1 MSAPARPAGPTRR
14 TAGRRP
20 SGDVPAVD
28 CLHRMVAAQAARTPE
43 AEAVRHGD
51 RTLSY
56 RQLDEAANR
65 LARVLLH
72 RGVTREDRV
81 GVCLPRTPELVVA
94 LLAVLRA
101 GAAYVPLDPAYPPAR
116 VAFMAADSGVRLVL
130 TRADLAGRF
139 PDTAV
144 AVDRLDP
151 VEDAT
156 DPAAPSTPEDLA
168 YVIYTSGSTGRPKG
182 VAIEHRSASVL
193 MHWVRQTFDDGELGG
208 LLAATS
214 VCFDLSVFE
223 IFGPLCWG
231 GRVLL
236 VDDVLALAAPGADRL
251 PVTLVNTVPSAMGEL
266 LTASALPASVRTVCL
281 AGEPLTAALAAR
293 VWSRPHVRRL
303 CNLYGPS
310 EDTTY
315 STWAEV
321 PPDSGDPPIGRP
333 LPRTRAYVLDPDGQ
347 PVPPGEPG
355 ELHLAGAG
363 LARGYLDRPD
373 ETRARFLPDPF
384 RPGERMYRTGDRVRL
399 RPDGQLAYLGR
410 LDDQVKLRGYRIELG
425 EVAARLA
432 ALPGVREATAA
443 VRPGPSGDPLLVGYL
458 VGERRDD
465 VRARL
470 AEVLPAPLVPATLVW
485 LDRLPTLPNGKV
497 DRGALPAPTL
507 GDGTGTGAALDGTA
521 GTVAAVWRELLG
533 VPVTGAD
540 SDFLALGGDS
550 LLAVRCATRLAAATG
565 RPVGPGD
572 LFAHPTVAALAAR
585 LDGLAPDPAAI
596 TAAADLD
603 GPDGDPEPAAVP
615 AAERSWKESAPGR
628 ADRFQDLSRNRPCGG
643 GAGPAPA
650 GPAPLSAAQARLW
663 FLHRL
668 DPADT
673 SYLLAFA
680 VRFAAPLDADRLAR
694 ALRRVVDRHPAL
706 RTVFPDGPDGPVQHV
721 QPTADATPVVVPLAP
736 GTPLDPG
743 TRPGAGTPT
752 DAQLRRL
759 AAEATRVPVD
769 LAAGPLLRVRLVP
782 DGAGRALALLLV
794 VHHIVFDDWSF
805 GVLVRDLAQAYDREG
820 DLATAPEQ
828 PAVGPAAFARSQ
840 RDWLAGPTGR
850 RAAAD
855 VLDELRGAP
864 DLLDLP
870 AAPPRRAWVATAA
883 APTGPNP
890 HLTHGP
896 LHAAPPTTPN
906 AGDGSTSSAV
916 RRTAL
921 DARDP
926 QASGAALRTTLDA
939 ATACAARELARAE
952 RVSLHMVGLAAF
964 ATVLGAATGRR
975 DLLVGVA
982 FAGRT
987 SVAAEQ
993 SVGCHVNTLP
1003 LRLRPAPDRS
1013 FADLLA
1019 EARRVT
1025 LFAAAHQDVPFDLL
1039 VERLRP
1045 TRRPRRNPLVQ
1056 VAFGVQNA
1064 PPARHR
1070 GAAGIEFTGVEL
1082 TPDTARLDLTL
1093 WLDERRDGPAA
1104 LWTWRTDLFDHDG
1117 VAAWHRRFCAV
1128 LRTAAADPR
1137 RSLADCADTAGS
1149 ERDE

>member
-1 MSAPARPAGPTRR
+1 MSAPTRPAGPTRR
-14 TAGRRP
+14 TTGRHKT
-20 SGDVPAVD
+20 GDVPTVD

-43 AEAVRHGD
+43 AEAVRHRDG
-51 RTLSY
+51 TLSY

-65 LARVLLH
+65 LARVLLR

-94 LLAVLRA
+94 LLAVLKA

-151 VEDAT
+151 AGDAT

-193 MHWVRQTFDDGELGG
+193 MHWVRQTFDDAELGG

-236 VDDVLALAAPGADRL
+236 VDDVLALAAPGAERL

-266 LTASALPASVRTVCL
+266 LTASALPAGVRTVCL

-363 LARGYLDRPD
+363 LARGYLDRPE

-507 GDGTGTGAALDGTA
+507 GGDTGAGAALDGTA

-533 VPVTGAD
+533 VPVPGVD

-565 RPVGPGD
+565 RPVRPGD
-572 LFAHPTVAALAAR
+572 LFAHPTVAALAAH
-585 LDGLAPDPAAI
+585 LDALAA
-596 TAAADLD
+596 
-603 GPDGDPEPAAVP
+603 DPEPAP
-615 AAERSWKESAPGR
+615 EPT
-628 ADRFQDLSRNRPCGG
+628 
-643 GAGPAPA
+643 GPAPA
-650 GPAPLSAAQARLW
+650 GPAPLSAAQTRLW

-680 VRFAAPLDADRLAR
+680 VRFGTPLDPDRLAR
-694 ALRRVVDRHPAL
+694 ALRRVVERHPAL
-706 RTVFPDGPDGPVQHV
+706 RTVFPDGPDGPVQQV
-721 QPTADATPVVVPLAP
+721 RPTADVTPVVAP
-736 GTPLDPG
+736 PDPG
-743 TRPGAGTPT
+743 TSL
-752 DAQLRRL
+752 DARLRRL
-759 AAEATRVPVD
+759 AAEATRAPMD
-769 LAAGPLLRVRLVP
+769 LAAGPLLRAHLVP
-782 DGAGRALALLLV
+782 DDAGRALALLLV
-794 VHHIVFDDWSF
+794 VHHIVCDDWSF
-805 GVLVRDLAQAYDREG
+805 GVLVRDLAEAYDREG
-820 DLATAPEQ
+820 DPAAAPEQ
-828 PAVGPAAFARSQ
+828 PAAGPAAFARSQ
-840 RDWLAGPTGR
+840 RDWLAGPAGQ
-850 RAAAD
+850 RAVAE
-855 VLDELRGAP
+855 VLAELHGAP
-864 DLLDLP
+864 DLIDLP
-870 AAPPRRAWVATAA
+870 AALRT
-883 APTGPNP
+883 TQDTDDGPVP
-890 HLTHGP
+890 
-896 LHAAPPTTPN
+896 
-906 AGDGSTSSAV
+906 
-916 RRTAL
+916 
-921 DARDP
+921 
-926 QASGAALRTTLDA
+926 GAALRTRLDA
-939 ATACAARELARAE
+939 ATARAARELARAE

-964 ATVLGAATGRR
+964 ATLLGAATGRR

-1003 LRLRPAPDRS
+1003 LRLRPAPERG

-1093 WLDERRDGPAA
+1093 WLDERRDGLAA
-1104 LWTWRTDLFDHDG
+1104 LWTYRTDLFDHDG

>member
-1 MSAPARPAGPTRR
+1 MSAPTRPAGPTRR
-14 TAGRRP
+14 TTGRHKT
-20 SGDVPAVD
+20 GDVPTVD

-43 AEAVRHGD
+43 AEAVRHRDG
-51 RTLSY
+51 TLSY

-65 LARVLLH
+65 LARVLLR

-94 LLAVLRA
+94 LLAVLKA

-151 VEDAT
+151 AGDAT

-193 MHWVRQTFDDGELGG
+193 MHWVRQTFDDAELGG

-236 VDDVLALAAPGADRL
+236 VDDVLALAAPGAERL

-266 LTASALPASVRTVCL
+266 LTASALPAGVRTVCL

-333 LPRTRAYVLDPDGQ
+333 LPRTRAYVLDPEGQ

-363 LARGYLDRPD
+363 LARGYLDRPE

-507 GDGTGTGAALDGTA
+507 GGDTGAGAALDGTA

-533 VPVTGAD
+533 VPVPGVD

-565 RPVGPGD
+565 RPVRPGD
-572 LFAHPTVAALAAR
+572 LFAHPTVAALAAH
-585 LDGLAPDPAAI
+585 LDALAA
-596 TAAADLD
+596 
-603 GPDGDPEPAAVP
+603 DPEPAP
-615 AAERSWKESAPGR
+615 EP
-628 ADRFQDLSRNRPCGG
+628 
-643 GAGPAPA
+643 AGPAPA
-650 GPAPLSAAQARLW
+650 GPAPLSAAQTRLW

-680 VRFAAPLDADRLAR
+680 VRFGTPLDPDRLAR
-694 ALRRVVDRHPAL
+694 ALRRVVERHPAL
-706 RTVFPDGPDGPVQHV
+706 RTVFPDGPDGPVQQV
-721 QPTADATPVVVPLAP
+721 RPAADVTPVVAP
-736 GTPLDPG
+736 PDPG
-743 TRPGAGTPT
+743 TSL
-752 DAQLRRL
+752 DARLRRL
-759 AAEATRVPVD
+759 AAEATRAPMD
-769 LAAGPLLRVRLVP
+769 LAAGPLLRAHLVP
-782 DGAGRALALLLV
+782 DDAGRALALLLV
-794 VHHIVFDDWSF
+794 VHHIVCDDWSF
-805 GVLVRDLAQAYDREG
+805 GVLVRDLAEAYDREG
-820 DLATAPEQ
+820 DPAAAPEQ
-828 PAVGPAAFARSQ
+828 PAAGPAAFARSQ
-840 RDWLAGPTGR
+840 RDWLAGPAGQ
-850 RAAAD
+850 RAVAE
-855 VLDELRGAP
+855 VLAELHGAP
-864 DLLDLP
+864 DLIDLP
-870 AAPPRRAWVATAA
+870 AALRT
-883 APTGPNP
+883 TQDTDDGPVP
-890 HLTHGP
+890 
-896 LHAAPPTTPN
+896 
-906 AGDGSTSSAV
+906 
-916 RRTAL
+916 
-921 DARDP
+921 
-926 QASGAALRTTLDA
+926 GAALRTRLDA
-939 ATACAARELARAE
+939 ATARAARELARAE

-964 ATVLGAATGRR
+964 ATLLGAATGRR

-1003 LRLRPAPDRS
+1003 LRLRPAPERG

-1093 WLDERRDGPAA
+1093 WLDERRDGLAA
-1104 LWTWRTDLFDHDG
+1104 LWTYRTDLFDHDG

>member
-1 MSAPARPAGPTRR
+1 MSAPTRSAGPTRR
-14 TAGRRP
+14 AAGRRP
-20 SGDVPAVD
+20 TGGPPAVD

-43 AEAVRHGD
+43 AEAVRHADGS
-51 RTLSY
+51 LSY
-56 RQLDEAANR
+56 RELDEAANR
-65 LARVLLH
+65 LARVLLQ
-72 RGVTREDRV
+72 RGVAREDRV

-94 LLAVLRA
+94 LLAVLKA
-101 GAAYVPLDPAYPPAR
+101 GACYVPLDPAYPPAR
-116 VAFMAADSGVRLVL
+116 VAFMTADSGARLVL

-139 PDTAV
+139 PGTAV
-144 AVDRLDP
+144 PVDRLDP
-151 VEDAT
+151 AGDGT
-156 DPAAPSTPEDLA
+156 DPAVAATPADLA

-193 MHWVRQTFDDGELGG
+193 MHWVRQTFDDAELGG

-266 LTASALPASVRTVCL
+266 LTAGALPEHVRTVCL

-293 VWSRPHVRRL
+293 VWSRRHVRRL

-321 PPDSGDPPIGRP
+321 PPESGDPPIGRP
-333 LPRTRAYVLDPDGQ
+333 LPQTRAYVLDPDGQ

-355 ELHLAGAG
+355 ELYLAGAG
-363 LARGYLDRPD
+363 LARGYLDRP
-373 ETRARFLPDPF
+373 EQTRARFLPDPF

-425 EVAARLA
+425 EVSARLA
-432 ALPGVREATAA
+432 TLPGVREATAA
-443 VRPGPSGDPLLVGYL
+443 VREGPSGDPLLVGYL
-458 VGERRDD
+458 VGARRDD

-470 AEVLPAPLVPATLVW
+470 AEVLPAPLVPATVVW

-497 DRGALPAPTL
+497 DRSALPAPTL
-507 GDGTGTGAALDGTA
+507 GDHVGSPAGPLDGTA
-521 GTVAAVWRELLG
+521 GVVATVWHEVLG
-533 VPVTGAD
+533 VPVTDAG

-550 LLAVRCATRLAAATG
+550 LLAVRCASRLAAATA
-565 RPVGPGD
+565 RPVRPGD
-572 LFAHPTVAALAAR
+572 LFAHPTVAALAAH
-585 LDGLAPDPAAI
+585 LDGLTAD
-596 TAAADLD
+596 AAAA
-603 GPDGDPEPAAVP
+603 GEPT
-615 AAERSWKESAPGR
+615 
-628 ADRFQDLSRNRPCGG
+628 
-643 GAGPAPA
+643 GPAPT
-650 GPAPLSAAQARLW
+650 GPAPLSAAQTRLW

-680 VRFAAPLDADRLAR
+680 IRFAAPLDADRLVR

-706 RTVFPDGPDGPVQHV
+706 RTVFPSGPDGPVQLV
-721 QPTADATPVVVPLAP
+721 RPAAACAP
-736 GTPLDPG
+736 IVAAPEAGTPLDE
-743 TRPGAGTPT
+743 RLA
-752 DAQLRRL
+752 RL
-759 AAEATRVPVD
+759 AAEATREPMD
-769 LAAGPLLRVRLVP
+769 LAGGPLLRAHLVP
-782 DGAGRALALLLV
+782 EHTGRAVALLLV
-794 VHHIVFDDWSF
+794 VHHIVCDDWSF
-805 GVLVRDLAQAYDREG
+805 GVIVRDLARAYDTEG
-820 DLATAPEQ
+820 DATAAPET
-828 PAVGPAAFARSQ
+828 PVVGPAALALAQ
-840 RDWLAGPTGR
+840 RDWLAGPAGR
-850 RAAAD
+850 RAVTD
-855 VLDELRGAP
+855 LLDELRGAP

-870 AAPPRRAWVATAA
+870 ATPPPGRAGPPA
-883 APTGPNP
+883 APARPDLPPPGARP
-890 HLTHGP
+890 G
-896 LHAAPPTTPN
+896 AGAP
-906 AGDGSTSSAV
+906 
-916 RRTAL
+916 
-921 DARDP
+921 
-926 QASGAALRTTLDA
+926 SGAALRTTVDA
-939 ATACAARELARAE
+939 TTAAAVRELARAE

-964 ATVLGAATGRR
+964 ATLLGAATGRS
-975 DLLVGVA
+975 DLLIGVA

-993 SVGCHVNTLP
+993 GVGCHVNTLP
-1003 LRLRPAPDRS
+1003 LRLRPAPGRR
-1013 FADLLA
+1013 FADLLD

-1045 TRRPRRNPLVQ
+1045 ARRPHRNPLVQ

-1070 GAAGIEFTGVEL
+1070 GAAGVEFTGVEL
-1082 TPDTARLDLTL
+1082 TPDAARLDLTL
-1093 WLDERRDGPAA
+1093 WLDERRDGLAA
-1104 LWTWRTDLFDHDG
+1104 LWTYRTDLFDHDG
-1117 VAAWHRRFCAV
+1117 VLAWHRRFTAL

-1137 RSLADCADTAGS
+1137 RSLADCADTPGS
-1149 ERDE
+1149 ER

>member
-1 MSAPARPAGPTRR
+1 MSAPTRSAGPTRR
-14 TAGRRP
+14 ATGRRAT
-20 SGDVPAVD
+20 GGTVVVD

-43 AEAVRHGD
+43 AEAVRHADGA
-51 RTLSY
+51 LSY
-56 RQLDEAANR
+56 RELDEAANR
-65 LARVLLH
+65 MARVLLQ
-72 RGVTREDRV
+72 RGVTREERV

-94 LLAVLRA
+94 LLAVLKA
-101 GAAYVPLDPAYPPAR
+101 GACYVPLDPAYPAAR
-116 VAFMAADSGVRLVL
+116 VAFMTADSGVRLVL
-130 TRADLAGRF
+130 TRADLADRF
-139 PDTAV
+139 PGTAV
-144 AVDRLDP
+144 PVDRLDP
-151 VEDAT
+151 AAGGLT
-156 DPAAPSTPEDLA
+156 DPAVPATPVDLA

-193 MHWVRQTFDDGELGG
+193 VHWARQTFDDAELGG
-208 LLAATS
+208 MLAATS
-214 VCFDLSVFE
+214 VCFDLSIFE

-266 LTASALPASVRTVCL
+266 LTAGAVPESVRTVCL

-293 VWSRPHVRRL
+293 VWSRPQVRRL

-333 LPRTRAYVLDPDGQ
+333 LPQTRAYVLDPDGQ
-347 PVPPGEPG
+347 PVSPGDPG

-363 LARGYLDRPD
+363 LARGYLDRPA

-425 EVAARLA
+425 EVSARLA

-443 VRPGPSGDPLLVGYL
+443 VREGPSGDPLLVGYL

-470 AEVLPAPLVPATLVW
+470 AGVLPAPLVPATVVW
-485 LDRLPTLPNGKV
+485 LDRLPALPNGKV
-497 DRGALPAPTL
+497 DRSALPAPTL
-507 GDGTGTGAALDGTA
+507 GDDAGPDVGPLDGTA
-521 GTVAAVWRELLG
+521 GTVAAVWREVLG

-550 LLAVRCATRLAAATG
+550 LLAVRSATRLAAATG
-565 RPVGPGD
+565 RPVRPGD
-572 LFAHPTVAALAAR
+572 LFAHPTVAALAAH
-585 LDGLAPDPAAI
+585 LDGL
-596 TAAADLD
+596 
-603 GPDGDPEPAAVP
+603 
-615 AAERSWKESAPGR
+615 
-628 ADRFQDLSRNRPCGG
+628 
-643 GAGPAPA
+643 PA
-650 GPAPLSAAQARLW
+650 GPAPVGEPAGPAPVGEPAGPAPVGPAPLCAAQTRLW

-680 VRFAAPLDADRLAR
+680 VRFAAPVDRARLAR

-706 RTVFPDGPDGPVQHV
+706 RTVFPSGPDGPVQRV
-721 QPTADATPVVVPLAP
+721 RPAADPALVVAPPDP
-736 GTPLDPG
+736 GTPLDE
-743 TRPGAGTPT
+743 RLA
-752 DAQLRRL
+752 RL
-759 AAEATRVPVD
+759 AAEATRTPMD
-769 LAAGPLLRVRLVP
+769 LATGPLLRAHLVP
-782 DGAGRALALLLV
+782 DATGRAVALLLV
-794 VHHIVFDDWSF
+794 VHHIVCDDWSF
-805 GVLVRDLAQAYDREG
+805 GVIVRDLARAYDTEG
-820 DLATAPEQ
+820 DGTADPEC
-828 PAVGPAAFARSQ
+828 PAVGPAALALTQ
-840 RDWLAGPTGR
+840 RDWLAGPAGR
-850 RAAAD
+850 QAVVD

-870 AAPPRRAWVATAA
+870 SAPPRPGQRPPPAA
-883 APTGPNP
+883 RPGPDAP
-890 HLTHGP
+890 
-896 LHAAPPTTPN
+896 
-906 AGDGSTSSAV
+906 
-916 RRTAL
+916 
-921 DARDP
+921 
-926 QASGAALRTTLDA
+926 SGGALRTQVDA
-939 ATACAARELARAE
+939 GTGAAVRALARAE

-964 ATVLGAATGRR
+964 ATLLGTATGRH
-975 DLLVGVA
+975 DLLIGVA

-993 SVGCHVNTLP
+993 SVGCYVNTLP
-1003 LRLRPAPDRS
+1003 LRLRPAPDRH
-1013 FADLLA
+1013 FADLLD

-1045 TRRPRRNPLVQ
+1045 TRRPHRNPLVQ

-1070 GAAGIEFTGVEL
+1070 DAAGVEFTGVEL

-1093 WLDERRDGPAA
+1093 WLDERRDGLEA
-1104 LWTWRTDLFDHDG
+1104 LWTYRTDLFDHDG
-1117 VAAWHRRFCAV
+1117 VVAWHRRFTAL

-1137 RSLADCADTAGS
+1137 RSLADCVDTPGV
-1149 ERDE
+1149 RDD

>member
-1 MSAPARPAGPTRR
+1 MSAPTRPAGPTRR

-20 SGDVPAVD
+20 TGDAPTVD

-51 RTLSY
+51 RVLSY

-65 LARVLLH
+65 LARVLLR

-94 LLAVLRA
+94 LLAVLKA

-139 PDTAV
+139 PDTVV
-144 AVDRLDP
+144 AVDRLDA

-156 DPAAPSTPEDLA
+156 DPAAPSTAEDLA

-193 MHWVRQTFDDGELGG
+193 MHWVRQTFDDAELGG

-236 VDDVLALAAPGADRL
+236 VDDVLALAAPGADKL

-363 LARGYLDRPD
+363 LARGYLDRPE
-373 ETRARFLPDPF
+373 ETQARFLPDPF

-497 DRGALPAPTL
+497 DRAALPAPTL
-507 GDGTGTGAALDGTA
+507 GDGTATGAALDGTA
-521 GTVAAVWRELLG
+521 GTVAAVWRDLLG

-565 RPVGPGD
+565 RPVRPAD
-572 LFAHPTVAALAAR
+572 LFAHPTVAALAAH
-585 LDGLAPDPAAI
+585 LDGLAA
-596 TAAADLD
+596 
-603 GPDGDPEPAAVP
+603 DPEPAP
-615 AAERSWKESAPGR
+615 EP
-628 ADRFQDLSRNRPCGG
+628 
-643 GAGPAPA
+643 AGPAPT
-650 GPAPLSAAQARLW
+650 GPAPLSAAQTRLW

-668 DPADT
+668 DPTDT

-680 VRFAAPLDADRLAR
+680 VRFGTPLDPERLAG

-721 QPTADATPVVVPLAP
+721 GPAADVTPAVAP
-736 GTPLDPG
+736 PDPG
-743 TRPGAGTPT
+743 TSLDVR
-752 DAQLRRL
+752 LRRL
-759 AAEATRVPVD
+759 AVEATRAPMD
-769 LAAGPLLRVRLVP
+769 LAAGPLLRAHLVP
-782 DGAGRALALLLV
+782 DDSGRALALLLV
-794 VHHIVFDDWSF
+794 VHHIVCDDWSF
-805 GVLVRDLAQAYDREG
+805 GVLVRDLAGAYDHEG
-820 DLATAPEQ
+820 DPTAAPEQ
-828 PAVGPAAFARSQ
+828 PTAGPAAFALAERE
-840 RDWLAGPTGR
+840 WLAGPAGQ
-850 RAAAD
+850 RAVAD
-855 VLDELRGAP
+855 VLTELRDAP

-870 AAPPRRAWVATAA
+870 AALR
-883 APTGPNP
+883 
-890 HLTHGP
+890 
-896 LHAAPPTTPN
+896 TTQDTD
-906 AGDGSTSSAV
+906 DGSA
-916 RRTAL
+916 A
-921 DARDP
+921 
-926 QASGAALRTTLDA
+926 GAALRTTLDA
-939 ATACAARELARAE
+939 ATARAARELARAE

-964 ATVLGAATGRR
+964 ATLLGAATGRR

-1003 LRLRPAPDRS
+1003 LRLRPAPERG

-1093 WLDERRDGPAA
+1093 WLDERRDGLAA
-1104 LWTWRTDLFDHDG
+1104 LWTYRTDLFDHDG

>member
-1 MSAPARPAGPTRR
+1 M
-14 TAGRRP
+14 
-20 SGDVPAVD
+20 D
-28 CLHRMVAAQAARTPE
+28 CLHRMVAAQAARTPD

-51 RTLSY
+51 HAMTY
-56 RQLDEAANR
+56 RELDAAANR
-65 LARVLLH
+65 LARVLLQH
-72 RGVTREDRV
+72 GVTREDRV

-94 LLAVLRA
+94 LLAVLKA

-116 VAFMAADSGVRLVL
+116 VAFMAADSRVRLVL
-130 TRADLAGRF
+130 TCADLADRF

-144 AVDRLDP
+144 PVDRLDP
-151 VEDAT
+151 VEDGT
-156 DPAAPSTPEDLA
+156 DPAAPAGPEDLA

-182 VAIEHRSASVL
+182 VAIEHRSAAVL
-193 MHWVRQTFDDGELGG
+193 MHWVRQTFDDAELGG

-236 VDDVLALAAPGADRL
+236 VDDVLALAAPGAERL

-333 LPRTRAYVLDPDGQ
+333 LPQTRAYVLDPDGR

-363 LARGYLDRPD
+363 LARGYLDRPE

-497 DRGALPAPTL
+497 DRGALPGPTF
-507 GDGTGTGAALDGTA
+507 GDDTGTGAALDGTA

-533 VPVTGAD
+533 VPVSGAD

-565 RPVGPGD
+565 RPVRPGD
-572 LFAHPTVAALAAR
+572 LFAHPTVAALATH
-585 LDGLAPDPAAI
+585 LDGLAA
-596 TAAADLD
+596 
-603 GPDGDPEPAAVP
+603 DPEPV
-615 AAERSWKESAPGR
+615 AEP
-628 ADRFQDLSRNRPCGG
+628 
-643 GAGPAPA
+643 AGPAPA
-650 GPAPLSAAQARLW
+650 GPAPLSAAQTRLW

-680 VRFAAPLDADRLAR
+680 VRFGTPLDPDRLVR

-721 QPTADATPVVVPLAP
+721 RPTADVAP
-736 GTPLDPG
+736 AVAPPDAGTPLD
-743 TRPGAGTPT
+743 AGTPPDNGT
-752 DAQLRRL
+752 PLDARLRRL
-759 AAEATRVPVD
+759 AAEATRAPMD
-769 LAAGPLLRVRLVP
+769 LAAGPLLRAHLVP
-782 DGAGRALALLLV
+782 DDTGQALALLLV

-805 GVLVRDLAQAYDREG
+805 GVLVRDLAGAYDRAG
-820 DLATAPEQ
+820 DPAAAPEQ
-828 PAVGPAAFARSQ
+828 PAVGPAAFAVSQ
-840 RDWLAGPTGR
+840 RDWLAGPAGR
-850 RAAAD
+850 RAVAD
-855 VLDELRGAP
+855 LLAELRGAP

-870 AAPPRRAWVATAA
+870 AAPPRRTRTAPAA
-883 APTGPNP
+883 APARPPAGRLGDGP
-890 HLTHGP
+890 P
-896 LHAAPPTTPN
+896 LGTALPTT
-906 AGDGSTSSAV
+906 
-916 RRTAL
+916 L
-921 DARDP
+921 DARDARDAP
-926 QASGAALRTTLDA
+926 APGAALRTTRDAPASGAALRTTLDA
-939 ATACAARELARAE
+939 RTARAARELARAE

-964 ATVLGAATGRR
+964 ATLLGAATGRR

-1003 LRLRPAPDRS
+1003 LRLRPAPERG

-1064 PPARHR
+1064 PAARHR
-1070 GAAGIEFTGVEL
+1070 GATGIEFTGVEL
-1082 TPDTARLDLTL
+1082 TPDAARLDLTL
-1093 WLDERRDGPAA
+1093 WLDERRDGLAA
-1104 LWTWRTDLFDHDG
+1104 LWTYRTDLFDHDG
-1117 VAAWHRRFCAV
+1117 VVAWHRRFCAV

>member
-1 MSAPARPAGPTRR
+1 VSAPTRPTGPTRR
-14 TAGRRP
+14 AAAPRP
-20 SGDVPAVD
+20 GSHSSEVD
-28 CLHRMVAAQAARTPE
+28 CLHRMVATQAARTPD

-56 RQLDEAANR
+56 RDLDQAANR
-65 LARVLLH
+65 LARVLLA
-72 RGVTREDRV
+72 RGVGREERV
-81 GVCLPRTPELVVA
+81 GVCLPRTPELVIA
-94 LLAVLRA
+94 LLAVLKA
-101 GAAYVPLDPAYPPAR
+101 GACYVPLDPAYPPAR
-116 VAFMAADSGVRLVL
+116 VAFMTADSGVRVVL
-130 TRADLAGRF
+130 TRTELAERF
-139 PDTAV
+139 PDTALPI
-144 AVDRLDP
+144 DRLDP
-151 VEDAT
+151 ADDDRT
-156 DPAAPSTPEDLA
+156 DPAVPATPSDLA
-168 YVIYTSGSTGRPKG
+168 YLIYTSGSTGRPKG
-182 VAIEHRSASVL
+182 VAIEHRSAAVL
-193 MHWVRQTFDDGELGG
+193 MQWTRQTFDDAELGG
-208 LLAATS
+208 MLAATS

-236 VDDVLALAAPGADRL
+236 VDDVLALAGPDADRL
-251 PVTLVNTVPSAMGEL
+251 PVTLINTVPSAMSEL
-266 LTASALPASVRTVCL
+266 LAADALPAGVRTVCL

-293 VWSRPHVRRL
+293 VWSRSHVRRL

-333 LPRTRAYVLDPDGQ
+333 LPHTRVYVLDPDGQ

-363 LARGYLDRPD
+363 LARGYLGRPE

-425 EVAARLA
+425 EVSARLA
-432 ALPGVREATAA
+432 GLPGVREATAA
-443 VRPGPSGDPLLVGYL
+443 VRSGPSGDPLLVGYL

-470 AEVLPAPLVPATLVW
+470 AEVLPAPLVPAAVVW

-497 DRGALPAPTL
+497 DRSALPAPDL
-507 GDGTGTGAALDGTA
+507 LADSRPDPGPLDGTA
-521 GTVAAVWRELLG
+521 GTVAAVWREVLG
-533 VPVTGAD
+533 VPVTGGD

-550 LLAVRCATRLAAATG
+550 LLAVRCATRLADATG
-565 RPVGPGD
+565 RSVRPGD
-572 LFAHPTVAALAAR
+572 LFAHPTVDALAAR
-585 LDGLAPDPAAI
+585 LDALAATTEPTRDRAPAEPDP
-596 TAAADLD
+596 D
-603 GPDGDPEPAAVP
+603 
-615 AAERSWKESAPGR
+615 
-628 ADRFQDLSRNRPCGG
+628 
-643 GAGPAPA
+643 
-650 GPAPLSAAQARLW
+650 GPAPLSATQARLW

-668 DPADT
+668 DPDDT

-680 VRFAAPLDADRLAR
+680 VRFTAPLDTARLAR

-706 RTVFPDGPDGPVQHV
+706 RTVFPSGPDGPVQQV
-721 QPTADATPVVVPLAP
+721 QPPADPVLAVAP
-736 GTPLDPG
+736 PDPG
-743 TRPGAGTPT
+743 AP
-752 DAQLRRL
+752 LRDRLTRL
-759 AAEATRVPVD
+759 AAEATRAPMD
-769 LAAGPLLRVRLVP
+769 LATSPLLRAHLVP
-782 DGAGRALALLLV
+782 DGTGGALALLLV

-805 GVLVRDLAQAYDREG
+805 GVLVRDLARAYDVDRSG
-820 DLATAPEQ
+820 PEE
-828 PAVGPAAFARSQ
+828 PVTGPAPLALAQ
-840 RDWLAGPTGR
+840 RDWLAGPAGR
-850 RAAAD
+850 RAVTD

-870 AAPPRRAWVATAA
+870 AARPSPVPASRPPA
-883 APTGPNP
+883 
-890 HLTHGP
+890 
-896 LHAAPPTTPN
+896 
-906 AGDGSTSSAV
+906 
-916 RRTAL
+916 
-921 DARDP
+921 
-926 QASGAALRTTLDA
+926 GAALRTTVDP
-939 ATACAARELARAE
+939 ATAAAVRALARAE

-964 ATVLGAATGRR
+964 AALLGAATGRH
-975 DLLVGVA
+975 DLLIGVA

-993 SVGCHVNTLP
+993 SVGCYVNTLP
-1003 LRLRPAPDRS
+1003 LRLRPAPERR
-1013 FADLLA
+1013 FADLLD

-1025 LFAAAHQDVPFDLL
+1025 LFAAARQDVPFDVL

-1045 TRRPRRNPLVQ
+1045 TRRPHRNPLVQ

-1070 GAAGIEFTGVEL
+1070 GATGVEFTGVEL

-1093 WLDERRDGPAA
+1093 WLDERRDGLEA
-1104 LWTWRTDLFDHDG
+1104 LWTYRTDLFDHDG
-1117 VAAWHRRFCAV
+1117 VVAWHRRFTAL

-1137 RSLADCADTAGS
+1137 RSLADCADTPGS
-1149 ERDE
+1149 EK

>member
-1 MSAPARPAGPTRR
+1 MSAPTRPAGPTRR
-14 TAGRRP
+14 AAGRRTTKGP
-20 SGDVPAVD
+20 PAVD
-28 CLHRMVAAQAARTPE
+28 CLHRMVAAQAARTPD
-43 AEAVRHGD
+43 AEAVRHAD
-51 RTLSY
+51 RALSY
-56 RQLDEAANR
+56 RELDEAANR
-65 LARVLLH
+65 LARVLLQ
-72 RGVTREDRV
+72 RGVTREERV

-94 LLAVLRA
+94 LLAVLKA
-101 GAAYVPLDPAYPPAR
+101 GACYVPLDPAYPPAR
-116 VAFMAADSGVRLVL
+116 VAFMTADSGARLVL
-130 TRADLAGRF
+130 TRADLADRF

-144 AVDRLDP
+144 PVDRLDP
-151 VEDAT
+151 GGDGT
-156 DPAAPSTPEDLA
+156 DPAVAATPADLA

-193 MHWVRQTFDDGELGG
+193 MHWVRQTFDDAELGG

-266 LTASALPASVRTVCL
+266 LTAGALPESVRTVCL

-293 VWSRPHVRRL
+293 VWSRRHVRRL
-303 CNLYGPS
+303 LNLYGPS

-321 PPDSGDPPIGRP
+321 PPESGDPPIGRP
-333 LPRTRAYVLDPDGQ
+333 LPQTRAYVLDPGGQ

-355 ELHLAGAG
+355 ELHLSGAG
-363 LARGYLDRPD
+363 LARGYLDRP
-373 ETRARFLPDPF
+373 EQTQARFLPDPF

-425 EVAARLA
+425 EVSARLA
-432 ALPGVREATAA
+432 TLPGVREATAA
-443 VRPGPSGDPLLVGYL
+443 VREGPSGDPLLVGYL
-458 VGERRDD
+458 VGARRDD

-470 AEVLPAPLVPATLVW
+470 AEVLPAPLVPAAVVW

-497 DRGALPAPTL
+497 DRSALPAPTL
-507 GDGTGTGAALDGTA
+507 GDDAGPEAGPLDGTA
-521 GTVAAVWRELLG
+521 GVVAAVWHEVLG
-533 VPVTGAD
+533 VPVTAAE

-565 RPVGPGD
+565 RPVRPGD
-572 LFAHPTVAALAAR
+572 LFAHPTVAALAAH
-585 LDGLAPDPAAI
+585 LDGLTADPA
-596 TAAADLD
+596 TA
-603 GPDGDPEPAAVP
+603 GEPT
-615 AAERSWKESAPGR
+615 
-628 ADRFQDLSRNRPCGG
+628 
-643 GAGPAPA
+643 GPAPT
-650 GPAPLSAAQARLW
+650 GPAPLSAAQTRLW

-680 VRFAAPLDADRLAR
+680 LRFATPLDPDRLAR
-694 ALRRVVDRHPAL
+694 ALRRVIDRHPAL
-706 RTVFPDGPDGPVQHV
+706 RTVFPSGPDGPVQHV
-721 QPTADATPVVVPLAP
+721 RPTADAAPVVAP
-736 GTPLDPG
+736 PDAGSPLDE
-743 TRPGAGTPT
+743 RLA
-752 DAQLRRL
+752 RL
-759 AAEATRVPVD
+759 AAEATREPMD
-769 LAAGPLLRVRLVP
+769 LATGPLLRAHLVP
-782 DGAGRALALLLV
+782 EQTGRAVALLLV
-794 VHHIVFDDWSF
+794 VHHIVCDDWSF
-805 GVLVRDLAQAYDREG
+805 GVIVRDLARAYDIEG
-820 DLATAPEQ
+820 DGTAAPET
-828 PAVGPAAFARSQ
+828 PVVGPAALALAQ
-840 RDWLAGPTGR
+840 RDWLAGPAGR
-850 RAAAD
+850 RAVTD
-855 VLDELRGAP
+855 LLDELRGAP

-870 AAPPRRAWVATAA
+870 AVPPRPGWPDPPA
-883 APTGPNP
+883 APARPD
-890 HLTHGP
+890 L
-896 LHAAPPTTPN
+896 PPP
-906 AGDGSTSSAV
+906 G
-916 RRTAL
+916 
-921 DARDP
+921 ARP
-926 QASGAALRTTLDA
+926 GEGRPSGAALRTTVDA
-939 ATACAARELARAE
+939 ATAAAVRELARAE

-964 ATVLGAATGRR
+964 AALLGAATGRH
-975 DLLVGVA
+975 DLLIGVA

-993 SVGCHVNTLP
+993 GVGCHVNTLP
-1003 LRLRPAPDRS
+1003 LRLRPAPGRR
-1013 FADLLA
+1013 FADLLD

-1045 TRRPRRNPLVQ
+1045 TRRPHRNPVVQ

-1070 GAAGIEFTGVEL
+1070 GAAGVEFTGVEL

-1093 WLDERRDGPAA
+1093 WLDERRDGLEA
-1104 LWTWRTDLFDHDG
+1104 LWTYRTDLFDHDG
-1117 VAAWHRRFCAV
+1117 VVAWHRRFTAL

-1137 RSLADCADTAGS
+1137 RSLADCADTPGS
-1149 ERDE
+1149 ER

>member
-1 MSAPARPAGPTRR
+1 MSAPTRPAGPTRR
-14 TAGRRP
+14 STGRRTAGGP
-20 SGDVPAVD
+20 PTVD
-28 CLHRMVAAQAARTPE
+28 CLHRMVAAQAARTPD

-51 RTLSY
+51 RALSY
-56 RQLDEAANR
+56 RELDEAANR
-65 LARVLLH
+65 LARVLLR

-116 VAFMAADSGVRLVL
+116 VAFMTADSGVRLAL

-139 PDTAV
+139 PGAAV
-144 AVDRLDP
+144 EVDRLDP
-151 VEDAT
+151 EEDGT
-156 DPAAPSTPEDLA
+156 DPAVPATPADLA

-193 MHWVRQTFDDGELGG
+193 MHWVRQTFDDAELGG

-266 LTASALPASVRTVCL
+266 LTASALPATVRTVCL

-333 LPRTRAYVLDPDGQ
+333 LPQTRAYVLDPDGR
-347 PVPPGEPG
+347 PAAPGEPG

-363 LARGYLDRPD
+363 LARGYLDRPE

-425 EVAARLA
+425 EVVARLA

-470 AEVLPAPLVPATLVW
+470 AAALPAPLVPAAVVW

-497 DRGALPAPTL
+497 DRAALPAPTL
-507 GDGTGTGAALDGTA
+507 GDDTAGHATLDGTA
-521 GTVAAVWRELLG
+521 GTVAAIWHELLG

-565 RPVGPGD
+565 RPVRPGD
-572 LFAHPTVAALAAR
+572 LFAHPTVAALAAH
-585 LDGLAPDPAAI
+585 LDGLPAGASPVAAAAHLDGPDPDTVAAAAHLDGPDPDTVVAAAHLDGPAADPDPAA
-596 TAAADLD
+596 
-603 GPDGDPEPAAVP
+603 
-615 AAERSWKESAPGR
+615 
-628 ADRFQDLSRNRPCGG
+628 
-643 GAGPAPA
+643 APA

-680 VRFAAPLDADRLAR
+680 VRFATPLDPDRLAR

-706 RTVFPDGPDGPVQHV
+706 RTVFPSGPDGAVQHV
-721 QPTADATPVVVPLAP
+721 GPAADIAPAVAPADP
-736 GTPLDPG
+736 GTPLDA
-743 TRPGAGTPT
+743 R
-752 DAQLRRL
+752 LRRL
-759 AAEATRVPVD
+759 AAEATRAPMD
-769 LAAGPLLRVRLVP
+769 LAAGPLLRVHLVP
-782 DGAGRALALLLV
+782 DGTGGALALLLV
-794 VHHIVFDDWSF
+794 VHHIVCDDWSF
-805 GVLVRDLAQAYDREG
+805 GVLVRDLARAYDREG
-820 DLATAPEQ
+820 ETAAARER
-828 PAVGPAAFARSQ
+828 PAVGPATFALAQ
-840 RDWLAGPTGR
+840 RDWLAGPAGR
-850 RAAAD
+850 RAVAE

-864 DLLDLP
+864 GLLDLP
-870 AAPPRRAWVATAA
+870 AAPPRRTAPASAPARPDPPTATW
-883 APTGPNP
+883 PG
-890 HLTHGP
+890 HGP
-896 LHAAPPTTPN
+896 PSPAPARAAR
-906 AGDGSTSSAV
+906 TSS
-916 RRTAL
+916 
-921 DARDP
+921 
-926 QASGAALRTTLDA
+926 ASGAALRTTVDA
-939 ATACAARELARAE
+939 ATADAARELARTGRAT
-952 RVSLHMVGLAAF
+952 LHMVGLAAF

-1003 LRLRPAPDRS
+1003 LRLRPAPDRT

-1070 GAAGIEFTGVEL
+1070 SAAGVEFSGVEL

-1093 WLDERRDGPAA
+1093 WLDERRDGLAA
-1104 LWTWRTDLFDHDG
+1104 LWTYRTDLFDHDG
-1117 VAAWHRRFCAV
+1117 VVTWHRRFGTV

-1137 RSLADCADTAGS
+1137 RSLADCADTAG
-1149 ERDE
+1149 E